1 MLFPLKYSWY
11 VCARYINILIM
22 TLTLHV
28 DCASSI
34 NTSLPPAVKHRSLY
48 IPLVNTWFIVT
59 FSSPASVIPA
69 SSGWSAWY
77 SCNRYFL
84 ILNRLQKILSFTLP
98 LTFSCIM
105 LFPLCFVISCSYY
118 IKKTALYSR
127 ITQYYFIIKNYAYI
141 LHFLR
146 KYSFLSSSSAC
157 FSCGSFL
164 IISLYPIFSISG
176 VSILFQKIYI
186 QPVLP

>member
-1 MLFPLKYSWY
+1 MVYCDIFKPRLCHPGIFRVECLVQLQQVFLNPEQVTENTVLYIAFNFFLHYAFSALF
-11 VCARYINILIM
+11 CNILF
-22 TLTLHV
+22 L
-28 DCASSI
+28 
-34 NTSLPPAVKHRSLY
+34 LY
-48 IPLVNTWFIVT
+48 
-59 FSSPASVIPA
+59 
-69 SSGWSAWY
+69 
-77 SCNRYFL
+77 
-84 ILNRLQKILSFTLP
+84 
-98 LTFSCIM
+98 
-105 LFPLCFVISCSYY
+105 
-118 IKKTALYSR
+118 KKTALYSR